1 MEIIERLEAAR
12 DRTLSYFDIGDQR
25 LDRTYGPGKWSVR
38 YLLHH
43 LADAEAVLYDRICRI
58 ISEPRQVIYA
68 FDQDAWAK
76 SLDYSQA
83 PLGLSRQIYESMRA
97 GVIYKARL
105 HYEKSGQLE
114 WVHSQTGLR
123 TLKQEFD
130 KVASHNE
137 GHLAQIE
144 SALKNS

>member
-1 MEIIERLEAAR
+1 
-12 DRTLSYFDIGDQR
+12 
-25 LDRTYGPGKWSVR
+25 
-38 YLLHH
+38 LHH

-76 SLDYSQA
+76 SLDYAQA
-83 PLGLSRQIYESMRA
+83 PLDLSRQIYESMRA

-105 HYEKSGQLE
+105 HYDKSGHLE
-114 WVHSQTGLR
+114 WVHSQTGVR
-123 TLKQEFD
+123 TLQQEFD

-137 GHLAQIE
+137 GHLAQIDA
-144 SALKNS
+144 ALRLS